1 MQSITVPLQGFLNAI
16 VYGWTREDFL
26 YIMASTSRISPLK
39 DPQINDIDNYKSND
53 PGAMSDL
60 DSSYYESDAEQ
71 VTFRSRQQTPET
83 NLSGN
88 W

>member
-1 MQSITVPLQGFLNAI
+1 
-16 VYGWTREDFL
+16 
-26 YIMASTSRISPLK
+26 MASTSRVAPLK
-39 DPQINDIDNYKSND
+39 DPQINDIDRNFNNE

-60 DSSYYESDAEQ
+60 DSSYYESDMEQ
-71 VTFRSRQQTPET
+71 VTVRSRQQTPET